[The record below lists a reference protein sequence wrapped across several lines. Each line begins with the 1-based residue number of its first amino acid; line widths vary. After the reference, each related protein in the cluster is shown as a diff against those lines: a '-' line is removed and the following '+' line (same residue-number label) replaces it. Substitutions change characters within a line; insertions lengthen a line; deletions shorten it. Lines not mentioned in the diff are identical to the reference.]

1 MPSAACE
8 AGDGGAVDY
17 ISDLGD
23 DLLLHILRFM
33 TDARDVV
40 CTSTLSTRWRNL
52 WTRAPV
58 LHLGTWI
65 RNGRS
70 SKSKDNRAEK

>member
-52 WTRAPV
+52 WTRTRPRAPPRDLDPQWPELQV
-58 LHLGTWI
+58 QG
-65 RNGRS
+65 
-70 SKSKDNRAEK
+70 